1 MILTRLELLISK
13 KVLNFISDSEKRD
26 DTAKVVNQTAILEK
40 IATFFKDKNILMI
53 LDNAE
58 TPSKKDPKNFA
69 EII

>member
-1 MILTRLELLISK
+1 
-13 KVLNFISDSEKRD
+13 
-26 DTAKVVNQTAILEK
+26 VNQTAILEK
-40 IATFFKDKNILMI
+40 ITTFFKDKNILMI

>member
-1 MILTRLELLISK
+1 MILTRLELQISK
-13 KVLNFISDSEKRD
+13 KVHNFITDSEKRD
-26 DTAKVVNQTAILEK
+26 DGAKVVNQTAILEK